1 MNRKSEWASAW
12 PLPIVA
18 MLGVSGSGM
27 FAYSSG
33 VFMERMTN
41 EFGWGRAE
49 FSTAFV
55 LQMAAGLIILPAT
68 GWFIDR
74 FGPRRVF
81 LTAVAP
87 FLLTFG
93 LLGLASGSIFS
104 WWGLCL
110 MVALFQSAIG
120 QTVWIAA
127 VIARFTTSRGL
138 AMAITLSGLGVGSL
152 IWPVLSAVYIEKI
165 GWRLAFPALAMS
177 WGVIIVPLSLLV
189 LKNSEQTPSL
199 SRGSGSGANYG
210 MALRSF
216 TFIGLLT
223 AGSLFAC
230 AYYGLVVHLVPILR
244 SNGLSLTMAAAIGG
258 VTGIFAII
266 GRLVTGYLL
275 DRLPVRAI
283 GAVAFLLP
291 IVVVTLLLL
300 GGDSL
305 WLVIPAVALL
315 GLAAG
320 AEMDIVTFIAA
331 RHFGPAIF
339 GSIYALFTAI
349 LAVCASFGPIIA
361 GALFDHSGNYAPFLL
376 FTIPL
381 ALVGALLIVSI
392 PIVSAHDEG
401 ARHG

>member
-1 MNRKSEWASAW
+1 MDRKSEWASAW

-18 MLGVSGSGM
+18 MLGLSGSAM

-33 VFMERMTN
+33 VFMEKMTSQ
-41 EFGWGRAE
+41 FQWGRAE

-68 GWFIDR
+68 GWLVDR

-81 LTAVAP
+81 LTGVAP
-87 FLLTFG
+87 FMLTFA
-93 LLGLASGSIFS
+93 LLGLASSSILS

-110 MVALFQSAIG
+110 MVALFQSAMG

-152 IWPVLSAVYIEKI
+152 VWPVLAAIYIEKL
-165 GWRLAFPALAMS
+165 GWRLTFPALALS
-177 WGVIIVPLSLLV
+177 WGVIIVPLALLV
-189 LKNSEQTPSL
+189 LKDSENIPSFAKGK
-199 SRGSGSGANYG
+199 SARANYG

-216 TFIGLLT
+216 TFVGLLT

-244 SNGLSLTMAAAIGG
+244 SAGLSLTMAATIGG
-258 VTGIFAII
+258 ITGIFSIT

-275 DRLPVRAI
+275 DRLPLRAI

-291 IVVVTLLLL
+291 VVVVALLLW
-300 GGDSL
+300 GGGSL
-305 WLVIPAVALL
+305 LMVIPAVALL
-315 GLAAG
+315 GLASG
-320 AEMDIVTFIAA
+320 AEMDIVTYIAA
-331 RHFGPAIF
+331 RHFGPAVF
-339 GSIYALFTAI
+339 GSVYALFTAI

-361 GALFDHSGNYAPFLL
+361 GALFDYSGNYAPFLL
-376 FTIPL
+376 FTVPL
-381 ALVGALLIVSI
+381 TLTGALLIVTI
-392 PIVSAHDEG
+392 PIAGAHGEE
-401 ARHG
+401 ASH